1 MNTEFFEAVKI
12 LEKEKGVP
20 AELLY
25 EKNTNCQSLWRF
37 AKITT
42 IKMLS
47 AVKSSLR
54 KAN

>member
-25 EKNTNCQSLWRF
+25 EKIQTAIIVAVRKNYPDKDVVCCE
-37 AKITT
+37 
-42 IKMLS
+42 IKPEES
-47 AVKSSLR
+47 
-54 KAN
+54 

>member
-25 EKNTNCQSLWRF
+25 EKIQTAIIVAVRKNY
-37 AKITT
+37 T

>member
-25 EKNTNCQSLWRF
+25 EKIQRF
-37 AKITT
+37 
-42 IKMLS
+42 S
-47 AVKSSLR
+47 AQNGS
-54 KAN
+54 

>member
-25 EKNTNCQSLWRF
+25 EKYKLPSLWRF